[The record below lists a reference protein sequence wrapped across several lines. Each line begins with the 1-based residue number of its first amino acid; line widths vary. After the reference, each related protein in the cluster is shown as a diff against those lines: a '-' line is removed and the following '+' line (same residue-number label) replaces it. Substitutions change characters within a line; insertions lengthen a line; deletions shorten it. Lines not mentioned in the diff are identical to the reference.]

1 MKQLKAIFLLSI
13 ISVFFT
19 SAYSA
24 IEVYQFDD
32 AEKTA
37 RFKKLTAELRCPK
50 CQNQNIADSNAEI
63 AQDLR
68 TKLQQMLT
76 ANKSDDD
83 IVKYM
88 TDRYG
93 DFVLYEP
100 RVTTQTY
107 LLWFGPFL
115 LLAIALCIVFLIVRG
130 RNKRTSN
137 NIELNSKQQKELNS
151 LLNKKRGS

>member
-1 MKQLKAIFLLSI
+1 MKQLKAIFILSI
-13 ISVFFT
+13 ISFFST
-19 SAYSA
+19 TAYAA

-63 AQDLR
+63 ARDLR
-68 TKLQQMLT
+68 AKLQLMLT

-83 IVKYM
+83 IIQYM
-88 TDRYG
+88 TERYG

-100 RVTTQTY
+100 RITGQTF

-115 LLAIALCIVFLIVRG
+115 LLAIALFIVFLIVRT
-130 RNKRTSN
+130 RSKRII
-137 NIELNSKQQKELNS
+137 NIELNTKQQKQLDG
-151 LLNKKRGS
+151 LLNKKQGS